1 MLNIIRSSISTAI
14 NAILRE
20 FEISCDPSFVTMS
33 RTSWSTVNQ
42 VSGQSPYTDE
52 LVKSAEQLVVV
63 IRPLV
68 EQKKYL
74 KNFFDK
80 ACRSAFIF
88 HSFTAGQYS
97 PTAYSVI
104 LVKFTNSLVKS
115 RPLKEIGAEQVIVL
129 VSRDSFIST

>member
-1 MLNIIRSSISTAI
+1 VECDLFVRSVSSIKPDIDFSEQNNIIQSSISTAI

-20 FEISCDPSFVTMS
+20 FETSCDPSFATLS

-63 IRPLV
+63 IKPLV

-80 ACRSAFIF
+80 ACRSAL
-88 HSFTAGQYS
+88 HPS
-97 PTAYSVI
+97 P
-104 LVKFTNSLVKS
+104 
-115 RPLKEIGAEQVIVL
+115 
-129 VSRDSFIST
+129 SFIRLWLRLHTVSSLSSSQTLS

>member
-1 MLNIIRSSISTAI
+1 MVILSKSSISTAI

-20 FEISCDPSFVTMS
+20 FEISCDSSFVTMS

-42 VSGQSPYTDE
+42 VSGPSPYTDE

-63 IRPLV
+63 IKPLV

-80 ACRSAFIF
+80 ACRSVFILAFIRLWLDDI
-88 HSFTAGQYS
+88 HLLR
-97 PTAYSVI
+97 SVI
-104 LVKFTNSLVKS
+104 LVKFTNSLVRS
-115 RPLKEIGAEQVIVL
+115 RPLKEIGAEQVITPGFKL
-129 VSRDSFIST
+129 ASS

>member
-1 MLNIIRSSISTAI
+1 
-14 NAILRE
+14 
-20 FEISCDPSFVTMS
+20 MS

-63 IRPLV
+63 IKPLV

-80 ACRSAFIF
+80 ACRSVICIY
-88 HSFTAGQYS
+88 SFMARRYS
-97 PTAYSVI
+97 PTAHSVI
-104 LVKFTNSLVKS
+104 LVKFTNSLVRS
-115 RPLKEIGAEQVIVL
+115 RPLKEIGAEQVITPGFKL
-129 VSRDSFIST
+129 DSSKHECFLASYRLANREGLSS

>member
-1 MLNIIRSSISTAI
+1 MRPFRYVSSQLISQYDFTEHMISSISTAI

-20 FEISCDPSFVTMS
+20 FETSCDPSFVTMS

-52 LVKSAEQLVVV
+52 LVKTAEQLVVV
-63 IRPLV
+63 IKPLV

-80 ACRSAFIF
+80 ACR
-88 HSFTAGQYS
+88 
-97 PTAYSVI
+97 
-104 LVKFTNSLVKS
+104 
-115 RPLKEIGAEQVIVL
+115 
-129 VSRDSFIST
+129 

>member
-1 MLNIIRSSISTAI
+1 MELDLFVRSVLILKPDINLTEKKVFLLFKSSISTAI

-42 VSGQSPYTDE
+42 VSGPSPYTDE

-63 IRPLV
+63 IKPLV

-80 ACRSAFIF
+80 ACRSVFIL
-88 HSFTAGQYS
+88 HLHL
-97 PTAYSVI
+97 SV
-104 LVKFTNSLVKS
+104 S
-115 RPLKEIGAEQVIVL
+115 G
-129 VSRDSFIST
+129 